1 MAHFTGIDA
10 AIAELKR
17 GVADLEQQ
25 AIAETRRAARIIL
38 ESLFEH
44 TPVWSGETVRNFKFS
59 VGGAPARGTSAAIGS
74 GEPGPTNHLPLGA
87 EPRRPANEA
96 AARADLE
103 AALGG
108 MTKLA
113 DVFGTNTV
121 AATKWAMLDSGV
133 APAPGKARN
142 PGGITVP
149 ALQNAKHQ
157 LRNWK

>member
-17 GVADLEQQ
+17 GVGDLEQQ

-44 TPVWSGETVRNFKFS
+44 TPVWSGETVRNFRFS
-59 VGGAPARGTSAAIGS
+59 VGSPPSRGTSAAIGS

-103 AALGG
+103 AALSG

-121 AATKWAMLDSGV
+121 GATKWNLLDSGV

-142 PGGITVP
+142 PAGIELP
-149 ALQNAKHQ
+149 AMQGARGKLPMW
-157 LRNWK
+157 R